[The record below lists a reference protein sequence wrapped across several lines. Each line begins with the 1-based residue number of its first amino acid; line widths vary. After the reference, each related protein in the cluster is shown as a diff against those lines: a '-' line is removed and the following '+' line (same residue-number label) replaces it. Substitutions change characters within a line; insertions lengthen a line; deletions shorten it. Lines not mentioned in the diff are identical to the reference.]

1 MKDFNNISMT
11 HGRNVLA
18 DKSRTLADTA
28 FEINTLKDKKQPLI
42 FVILNYDQTAFF
54 LLFLDEL

>member
-42 FVILNYDQTAFF
+42 FAIFNYD
-54 LLFLDEL
+54 